1 MEGSAC
7 SFLAIV
13 GGRCGYDSK
22 DRTKSVE
29 IVPLLT
35 CHRDISG
42 HKSTFFI
49 IGIEDE
55 VELLLA
61 RATIFAPTRN
71 IENRT
76 ICPQHRACLGV
87 SWKRSSTK
95 CAIPVSL
102 SRHNTTISKK
112 PKAERGLSKLGS
124 QFVMKETG
132 IFLPVGTGVCSNCR
146 KLLVDAEN
154 KAAVEDEVILQMENM
169 SLNTSIGAAPVVR
182 STPASLCYPSNVQ
195 TPGGELVLPFRH

>member
-1 MEGSAC
+1 MRDAYAKVKRKCVVCVCGGGGSTIEMNIKVFLNAFQFFQWETMEGSAC

-13 GGRCGYDSK
+13 GGHCGYDSK

-35 CHRDISG
+35 CRRDISG
-42 HKSTFFI
+42 YKSACSI

-61 RATIFAPTRN
+61 RATIFAPPRN
-71 IENRT
+71 TENWT
-76 ICPQHRACLGV
+76 ICPQHRASLGV

-102 SRHNTTISKK
+102 SRHSTTTTKK

-132 IFLPVGTGVCSNCR
+132 IFLPVGTGESVCFYSYHS
-146 KLLVDAEN
+146 KV
-154 KAAVEDEVILQMENM
+154 
-169 SLNTSIGAAPVVR
+169 T
-182 STPASLCYPSNVQ
+182 
-195 TPGGELVLPFRH
+195 

>member
-1 MEGSAC
+1 MSEMNIKVFLNVFQFFQWETMEGSAC

-13 GGRCGYDSK
+13 GGHCGYDSK
-22 DRTKSVE
+22 DRTKSVQ

-42 HKSTFFI
+42 HKSAFSI
-49 IGIEDE
+49 IGIEGE

-61 RATIFAPTRN
+61 RVTIFAPPQN
-71 IENRT
+71 IENWT
-76 ICPQHRACLGV
+76 ICPQHRTSLGV

-102 SRHNTTISKK
+102 SRHSTTTTKK

-132 IFLPVGTGVCSNCR
+132 IFLPVGTGESVCFYLYHS
-146 KLLVDAEN
+146 KV
-154 KAAVEDEVILQMENM
+154 
-169 SLNTSIGAAPVVR
+169 T
-182 STPASLCYPSNVQ
+182 
-195 TPGGELVLPFRH
+195 

>member
-1 MEGSAC
+1 MRDAYAKVKRKSVLCVRVCAVRVKRTSGYFLRISLFFSGKQWGVALV

-13 GGRCGYDSK
+13 GGHCGYDSK

-42 HKSTFFI
+42 HKSAFSI
-49 IGIEDE
+49 IGIESE

-61 RATIFAPTRN
+61 RATIFAPPRN
-71 IENRT
+71 IENCT
-76 ICPQHRACLGV
+76 ICSQHRASLSV

-102 SRHNTTISKK
+102 SRHNTTTSKK

-124 QFVMKETG
+124 QFVMKETE
-132 IFLPVGTGVCSNCR
+132 IFLLVGTGESVCFYLYHSKVTNR
-146 KLLVDAEN
+146 YLFTFKFL
-154 KAAVEDEVILQMENM
+154 IP
-169 SLNTSIGAAPVVR
+169 I
-182 STPASLCYPSNVQ
+182 
-195 TPGGELVLPFRH
+195 

>member
-1 MEGSAC
+1 MTGKWNFKNVTSETNIKVGFTHFTFFQWETMGDSAC

-13 GGRCGYDSK
+13 GGHCGYDSK

-42 HKSTFFI
+42 HKSAFSI
-49 IGIEDE
+49 LGIKDE

-61 RATIFAPTRN
+61 RATIFVPPRN
-71 IENRT
+71 IENWT
-76 ICPQHRACLGV
+76 ICSQHRASISV

-102 SRHNTTISKK
+102 SRHNTTTSKK
-112 PKAERGLSKLGS
+112 RKAERGLSKLGS
-124 QFVMKETG
+124 KFVMKETES
-132 IFLPVGTGVCSNCR
+132 FFQSAR
-146 KLLVDAEN
+146 
-154 KAAVEDEVILQMENM
+154 
-169 SLNTSIGAAPVVR
+169 
-182 STPASLCYPSNVQ
+182 ASQFALFIKQ
-195 TPGGELVLPFRH
+195 